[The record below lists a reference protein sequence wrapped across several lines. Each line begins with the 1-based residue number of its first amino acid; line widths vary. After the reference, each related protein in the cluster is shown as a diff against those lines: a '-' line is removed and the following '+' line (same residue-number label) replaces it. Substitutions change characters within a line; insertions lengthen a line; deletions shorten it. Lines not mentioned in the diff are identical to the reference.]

1 MNKLSVIFF
10 ALCFGCFFVSAQ
22 NSVVMQN
29 AESEMATLQDSMFQ
43 AVSDNERFNANE
55 RFIEKLENC
64 LEMQN
69 SFRYDFAL
77 LDRISILT
85 SKDKRFKIFTWAIV
99 SSEGEFFNYGFV
111 QAENEASGEY
121 EVYKLMARNDDIY
134 SPQEQKLSDT
144 CWFGAVY
151 YELITTKHENI
162 TYYTLLGWDGKD
174 IYSRRKVIEPVT
186 FKHNSGRPSFGAP
199 VFYKQKGVRRMIF
212 EYAPDV
218 AFNLIYDNQF
228 FELGGVKKAKKRTG
242 RKNRAFEVEDK
253 KIERTWVILYDE
265 LESKSDGVVGFSQLN
280 VPSGK
285 VEGLSFERGKWRK
298 IENLV
303 PRNEKKKNE
312 VDNGNYDFGKEKKLY

>member
-1 MNKLSVIFF
+1 MNRTITFFIVACFLGIF
-10 ALCFGCFFVSAQ
+10 AAAQ
-22 NSVVMQN
+22 NSVVLQN
-29 AESEMATLQDSMFQ
+29 AESEMATLQDSMFS
-43 AVSDNERFNANE
+43 AISDNERFNANE
-55 RFIEKLENC
+55 KFIERLENC

-69 SFRYDFAL
+69 SFQYDFNL
-77 LDRISILT
+77 LNRISILT
-85 SKDKRFKIFTWAIV
+85 SKDKRFKIFTWAIL

-121 EVYKLMARNDDIY
+121 EVYRLMARNDEIF
-134 SPQEQKLSDT
+134 SPEEQKLSDT

-151 YELITTKHENI
+151 YELITSKYENI

-212 EYAPDV
+212 EYAPE
-218 AFNLIYDNQF
+218 ANFNLIYDNQF
-228 FELGGVKKAKKRTG
+228 FEIGGIKKAKKRPG
-242 RKNRAFEVEDK
+242 GKNKAFEVEEK

-265 LESKSDGVVGFSQLN
+265 LESKSEGVSGFSQLN

-285 VEGLSFERGKWRK
+285 VEGLRFDRGKWRK

-303 PRNEKKKNE
+303 PRNKKKKDE
-312 VDNGNYDFGKEKKLY
+312 IDNGTYDFSKEKRLY